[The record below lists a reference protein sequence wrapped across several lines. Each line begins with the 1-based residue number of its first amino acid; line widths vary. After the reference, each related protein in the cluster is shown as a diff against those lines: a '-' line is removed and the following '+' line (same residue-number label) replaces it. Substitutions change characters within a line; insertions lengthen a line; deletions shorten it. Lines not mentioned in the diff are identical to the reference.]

1 MLRSK
6 VKLTIYTCVSLLLAG
21 CSSAPKT
28 VKLPVKAVEVTEVE
42 AVIEDGPDELI
53 DKAQDSYV
61 RTGDLSLRNGIL
73 LEAAQAF
80 QSQQQCHQALK
91 IIHLLKPELS
101 SSNLLTHANVIQAEC
116 YLEAPKADIEKI
128 QNLLQ
133 SSKLGL
139 GYDRRIYR
147 LKSHVQEHNQQWLE
161 AAKSVLLS
169 GYDDQFTS
177 AMVWKLL
184 QNLDKPTLNNAL
196 NRETALKQWLELT
209 SMTQQ
214 LGLAP
219 AQLRLAVEQWQDKN
233 QDHILNQYLPDEVT
247 QAISLEPISTARVA
261 IILPL
266 SGRLASQGLAIKQG
280 VLSAYYQTPSN
291 LSDNLSEP
299 PFIQFFDSNAPALP
313 AAEQLESFDVII
325 GPLLK
330 NKIVSLL
337 SQTSV
342 DQTILALNRIDTN
355 AAATVSPNQY
365 FFALAPEDE
374 ARQLAETVFSNNA
387 RNPVIIADKSAATTR
402 MANAFMA
409 QWLELSSPGA
419 KKPKITVFTDN
430 TSLRASMTEA
440 LDVKQSKDRIK
451 VVESLITE
459 ELHAVPRNRR
469 DVDAI
474 VVFANAE
481 QTELLNPIIE
491 SSLSPFNDKK
501 VPVYATH
508 RSYSL
513 NLSNNSLRDLR
524 NLTFSDMPWMLP
536 EHKWQTVSQET
547 EALWPQRSDTLR
559 RLFALG
565 FDSYNLIPKLHA
577 LRALPKL
584 SVEGLTGKL
593 SIQRDGSIRRILPY
607 GFINNDKVSLIA
619 MD

>member
-6 VKLTIYTCVSLLLAG
+6 VKLTIYACVSLLLAG

-28 VKLPVKAVEVTEVE
+28 VKLPVKAVEVTELE
-42 AVIEDGPDELI
+42 PLIEDGPDELI
-53 DKAQDSYV
+53 DKAQDSYI

-73 LEAAQAF
+73 LQAAQAF

-101 SSNLLTHANVIQAEC
+101 SPNLLTYANVIQAEC
-116 YLEAPKADIEKI
+116 YLDAPTADIEKT

-147 LKSHVQEHNQQWLE
+147 LKSHIQEHNQQWLE
-161 AAKSVLLS
+161 AANSVLLS
-169 GYDDQFTS
+169 GYDDQLTS
-177 AMVWKLL
+177 AMVWKLV
-184 QNLDKPTLNNAL
+184 QNFDKPTLNNSL
-196 NRETALKQWLELT
+196 NKQTALKQWLELT
-209 SMTQQ
+209 LMTQQ

-219 AQLRLAVEQWQDKN
+219 AQLRLAVKEWQDKN

-247 QAISLEPISTARVA
+247 QALSLEPISTDRVA

-280 VLSAYYQTPSN
+280 VLSAYYQSASN
-291 LSDNLSEP
+291 LSDNLSNP
-299 PFIQFFDSNAPALP
+299 PFIQFFDSNSPALP
-313 AAEQLESFDVII
+313 TAEQLESFDVII

-355 AAATVSPNQY
+355 EAASVSPNQY

-409 QWLELSSPGA
+409 RWRDISSPGA
-419 KKPKITVFTDN
+419 KTPKITVFTDN

-451 VVESLITE
+451 VVESLIAE

-536 EHKWQTVSQET
+536 AHNWQTIAQET
-547 EALWPQRSDTLR
+547 DTLWPQRSDTLR

-565 FDSYNLIPKLHA
+565 FDSYNLIPKLQA
-577 LRALPKL
+577 LRTLPKL
-584 SVEGLTGKL
+584 SVDGLTGKL
-593 SIQRDGSIRRILPY
+593 NIQRDGSIRRTLPY